1 MPTMKIFELPAEVK
15 DYFEFNEEHFKA
27 IRSELENPSQFEAT
41 YTPSEIELLLDDVV
55 CGVIDTSNTEA
66 GLRPIRDPLSEH
78 PETMEIKF
86 DDQTALL
93 IIRGHEVI
101 NRLVNMCEFDLRTN
115 LSFATK

>member
-1 MPTMKIFELPAEVK
+1 MPTMKISELPPEVK
-15 DYFEFNEEHFKA
+15 DYFEFNEELFESV
-27 IRSELENPSQFEAT
+27 RSELENPSQFEAK

-55 CGVIDTSNTEA
+55 CGIIYTSDTEE

-78 PETMEIKF
+78 PETMEIRF

-115 LSFATK
+115 LYFATR

>member
-1 MPTMKIFELPAEVK
+1 MPTMKISELPAEVK
-15 DYFEFNEEHFKA
+15 DYFEFNEEHFEA
-27 IRSELENPSQFEAT
+27 VRPELESPSQFEAT
-41 YTPSEIELLLDDVV
+41 YTPSEIELLFDDVV
-55 CGVIDTSNTEA
+55 CGIIDTSTTDA
-66 GLRPIRDPLSEH
+66 GLQPIRDPLSEQ

-115 LSFATK
+115 LIFCE